1 MKVDLAKDMSVIPFS
16 GNNGET
22 LSQYINSG
30 KLDKLGYEFVGA
42 LGSGYTDDNKKGT
55 DDPRLGFIYQD
66 GKVITNNLK
75 QNPLR
80 TGFKVMKDGSIERV
94 TPLSLSSFKLS
105 ITYANTNVPFPLD
118 FASSSSF
125 LYSCSLKAP
134 PS

>member
-1 MKVDLAKDMSVIPFS
+1 MR
-16 GNNGET
+16 
-22 LSQYINSG
+22 
-30 KLDKLGYEFVGA
+30 A

-94 TPLSLSSFKLS
+94 TLTEGNEKLGEEFK
-105 ITYANTNVPFPLD
+105 VD
-118 FASSSSF
+118 
-125 LYSCSLKAP
+125 
-134 PS
+134 